1 MFPVGQNTM
10 STVPQFLCK
19 RRNSFVSSGKS
30 FEAPR
35 HSHNAALPYG
45 VTVPAWAYLNVLV
58 SCSHTVIVLLQ
69 LKRD

>member
-1 MFPVGQNTM
+1 MLPVGQNTM

-19 RRNSFVSSGKS
+19 RKSTLVSSGKS
-30 FEAPR
+30 FEAIC

-58 SCSHTVIVLLQ
+58 S
-69 LKRD
+69 